1 MKNVTVFIKSDIQ
14 SLSHVFVITNPKPQ
28 KKVIDKN
35 TMKNIIEKLQSQ
47 GINAEI
53 CKRVPFSF

>member
-14 SLSHVFVITNPKPQ
+14 SLSHVFVITKPKPQ
-28 KKVIDKN
+28 KKAIQKKSI
-35 TMKNIIEKLQSQ
+35 KNIIEKLQSQ

-53 CKRVPFSF
+53 CKRVPLSF